1 MTYIVPCLYDLFDS
15 VTLRKY
21 TIDDLLV
28 SRQQLC
34 NEINNIQPSLPLHIK
49 VISFYRFIRYG
60 NF

>member
-34 NEINNIQPSLPLHIK
+34 NEINNIQPSFSLHIK
-49 VISFYRFIRYG
+49 VISFYRFIRYS